1 MFIHLLNIFICI
13 ALELVRNNTVL
24 IEGDKQY
31 PEVQITIRN
40 KGESAF
46 EASFNMRLPD
56 TLLFRESKGVP
67 CSTPGVENEPSVK
80 CDIGN
85 PLESGFEAEFTIYF
99 EPKLDVS
106 SDMRFFQFSCS
117 VTSSNKEDSNTLANN
132 NVTVTL
138 DVGVQTSLTVNR

>member
-1 MFIHLLNIFICI
+1 
-13 ALELVRNNTVL
+13 L

-85 PLESGFEAEFTIYF
+85 PLESGFEVKFTVSL
-99 EPKLDVS
+99 EPRLNIMS
-106 SDMRFFQFSCS
+106 QSDSISFSCEA
-117 VTSSNKEDSNTLANN
+117 TSKNQEISTTLHDNKATLELQLAAN
-132 NVTVTL
+132 
-138 DVGVQTSLTVNR
+138 TSLTLNR